1 MFDTDTFQV
10 CGEIP
15 IKLLDSTTRER
26 NEILGLQKSK
36 DENWLAIISGKNL
49 VMGE

>member
-15 IKLLDSTTRER
+15 IKLLDSQTRER
-26 NEILGLQKSK
+26 TEILGIQKSK
-36 DENWLAIISGKNL
+36 DENWLAIITGKNL
-49 VMGE
+49 VMNE